1 MIDIV
6 VVLRAEDAVLDFL
19 SVLTDDHGGETRVI
33 LGDRA
38 EILTLPAG
46 TDTAER
52 LALLSSHVRPVTDGI
67 AAPGPEVLAGLLSR
81 AGAWHDGHNGHGDHD
96 SHEGPD
102 AHDGQSRETV
112 RVWTHSPADNRRS
125 RGRLG
130 RDTALAHAGRPGSGG
145 AHDGGPE
152 LRHAVGYSP
161 YLQFL
166 SDLDRPMTRR
176 LIAAKLDFVN
186 GSCGHLLAER
196 DPDHVVQTPRVPAV
210 ERFFDAD
217 PVERERLYAL
227 LASLDDEAASVVD
240 PWEFGSSPYEEQR
253 LDATAAWVRE
263 GRAGVEGPLVE
274 VGACEGALT
283 RRLAAAGFTVRA
295 TEPNSMFRDRL
306 ATAFTGSEAVTV
318 DGADLA
324 ELAKEDGPPR
334 AAAHLL
340 IEMLY
345 YGQDLDLL
353 DGLATDHVFVALE
366 PEALASRLRPWL
378 ERSTVWR
385 ADEETVLVPPRLETV
400 CAGRAYLS
408 KRGSIGLL
416 LRRTAG

>member
-19 SVLTDDHGGETRVI
+19 SVLTDGRGGEVRVI

-38 EILTLPAG
+38 EMLTLAAE

-52 LALLSSHVRPVTDGI
+52 LALLASHVRPVTDGI

-81 AGAWHDGHNGHGDHD
+81 AGAWRDGQ
-96 SHEGPD
+96 EGPY
-102 AHDGQSRETV
+102 AHDGRSRETV
-112 RVWTHSPADNRRS
+112 RIWTHSPADTRRS

-130 RDTALAHAGRPGSGG
+130 RDTALAHAGRPG
-145 AHDGGPE
+145 DGPE

-166 SDLDRPMTRR
+166 SDLDRPLARH

-186 GSCGHLLAER
+186 RSCGHLLAER
-196 DPDHVVQTPRVPAV
+196 DPDYVVQTPHIPAA

-227 LASLDDEAASVVD
+227 MASLDEEAASVVD
-240 PWEFGSSPYEEQR
+240 PWEFGSSPYEERR
-253 LDATAAWVRE
+253 LDATAAWVGE
-263 GRAGVEGPLVE
+263 HCAGAEGPVVE

-283 RRLAAAGFTVRA
+283 RRLTAAGFTVRA
-295 TEPNSMFRDRL
+295 TEPNPAFRDRL
-306 ATAFTGSEAVTV
+306 TAAFAGSGTVTV

-345 YGQDLDLL
+345 YGQDLALL
-353 DGLATDHVFVALE
+353 DGLATDRVFVALE
-366 PEALASRLRPWL
+366 PEALVSRLRPWL
-378 ERSTVWR
+378 EHSTLWR
-385 ADEETVLVPPRLETV
+385 ADEETVLVPAQVETV

-408 KRGSIGLL
+408 KRGSVGLL

>member
-1 MIDIV
+1 MVDIV

-19 SVLTDDHGGETRVI
+19 SVLTDDQGGETRVI

-38 EILTLPAG
+38 EMLTLPAG
-46 TDTAER
+46 TDTSER
-52 LALLSSHVRPVTDGI
+52 LALLAPHVRPVTGGI
-67 AAPGPEVLAGLLSR
+67 TAPGPEVLAGLLRR
-81 AGAWHDGHNGHGDHD
+81 AGAGRGLQD
-96 SHEGPD
+96 GPD
-102 AHDGQSRETV
+102 AHDGQSPETV
-112 RVWTHSPADNRRS
+112 RIWTHSPADNRRS

-130 RDTALAHAGRPGSGG
+130 RDTALARGLLDGGGDGGGDGG
-145 AHDGGPE
+145 AGEDGPP

-166 SDLDRPMTRR
+166 SDLDRPLTRSR
-176 LIAAKLDFVN
+176 VAAKLDFVN
-186 GSCGHLLAER
+186 HACGHLLTEE
-196 DPDHVVQTPRVPAV
+196 DPDYVVQTARIPAA

-217 PVERERLYAL
+217 PGERERLYAL
-227 LASLDDEAASVVD
+227 LASLDDEAASVED

-253 LDATAAWVRE
+253 LDATAEWVRDHC
-263 GRAGVEGPLVE
+263 AGAGGLLVE

-283 RRLAAAGFTVRA
+283 HRLAAAGFSVRA
-295 TEPNSMFRDRL
+295 TEPNAAFRTRL
-306 ATAFTGSEAVTV
+306 GSAFAGSGAVTV

-334 AAAHLL
+334 ATAHLL

-345 YGQDLDLL
+345 YGQDLALL
-353 DGLATDHVFVALE
+353 DGLATDLVFVALE
-366 PEALASRLRPWL
+366 PDTLASQVRPWL

-385 ADEETVLVPPRLETV
+385 ADEEVVLVPPRVETV

-408 KRGSIGLL
+408 KRGSVGLL

>member
-38 EILTLPAG
+38 EILSLAAG
-46 TDTAER
+46 TDPAGR
-52 LALLSSHVRPVTDGI
+52 LALLAPHVGPVTDGI
-67 AAPGPEVLAGLLSR
+67 ASPGPEVLAELLR
-81 AGAWHDGHNGHGDHD
+81 QAGA
-96 SHEGPD
+96 GP
-102 AHDGQSRETV
+102 GQRENQGEETV
-112 RVWTHSPADNRRS
+112 RIWTHSPADNRRS

-130 RDTALAHAGRPGSGG
+130 RDTAVACEEIQYGPAG
-145 AHDGGPE
+145 
-152 LRHAVGYSP
+152 LRHAVGFSP

-166 SDLDRPMTRR
+166 SDLDRPLTQGH
-176 LIAAKLDFVN
+176 LAAKLDFVN
-186 GSCGHLLAER
+186 NRCAELLTEP
-196 DPDHVVQTPRVPAV
+196 DPEYLVQTPRIPAT

-217 PVERERLYAL
+217 PAQRERLYAL
-227 LASLDDEAASVVD
+227 LASLDDEAASVED

-253 LDATAAWVRE
+253 LDATAAWVRDRC
-263 GRAGVEGPLVE
+263 GAAGGTLVE

-283 RRLAAAGFTVRA
+283 RRLAAAGFSVRA
-295 TEPNSMFRDRL
+295 TEPNPVFRTRL
-306 ATAFTGSEAVTV
+306 TAALAGSGTVTV

-324 ELAKEDGPPR
+324 GLAKEDGPAR
-334 AAAHLL
+334 ATAHLL

-345 YGQDLDLL
+345 YGQDLALL
-353 DGLATDHVFVALE
+353 DGLGTDQVFLALE
-366 PEALASRLRPWL
+366 PEALASGVRPWL
-378 ERSTVWR
+378 ARSAVWR
-385 ADEETVLVPPRLETV
+385 AEEEIVLVPPRVETV

-408 KRGSIGLL
+408 KRGSVGLL

>member
-38 EILTLPAG
+38 EILTLAAG

-52 LALLSSHVRPVTDGI
+52 LARLASHVRPVTDSI
-67 AAPGPEVLAGLLSR
+67 AAPGPEILAGLLSR
-81 AGAWHDGHNGHGDHD
+81 AGAWRDGQ
-96 SHEGPD
+96 EGPY
-102 AHDGQSRETV
+102 AHDGRSRETV
-112 RVWTHSPADNRRS
+112 RIWTHSPADTRRS

-130 RDTALAHAGRPGSGG
+130 RDTALAHAGRP
-145 AHDGGPE
+145 DGGSE

-166 SDLDRPMTRR
+166 SDLDRPLARH

-186 GSCGHLLAER
+186 RSCGHLLAER
-196 DPDHVVQTPRVPAV
+196 DPDYVVQTPHIPAA

-217 PVERERLYAL
+217 PSERERLYAL
-227 LASLDDEAASVVD
+227 MASLDDEAASVVD
-240 PWEFGSSPYEEQR
+240 PWEFGSSPYEERR
-253 LDATAAWVRE
+253 LDATAAWVRDQC
-263 GRAGVEGPLVE
+263 AGVEGPLVE

-295 TEPNSMFRDRL
+295 TEPNSAFRDRL
-306 ATAFTGSEAVTV
+306 TAAFAGSEAVTV

-324 ELAKEDGPPR
+324 ELAKEDGPPHAEDGPPH

-345 YGQDLDLL
+345 YGQDLALL
-353 DGLATDHVFVALE
+353 DGLATDRVFVALE
-366 PEALASRLRPWL
+366 PEALTSRLRPWL
-378 ERSTVWR
+378 ERSTLWR
-385 ADEETVLVPPRLETV
+385 ADEETVLVPPQVETV

-408 KRGSIGLL
+408 KRGSVGVL